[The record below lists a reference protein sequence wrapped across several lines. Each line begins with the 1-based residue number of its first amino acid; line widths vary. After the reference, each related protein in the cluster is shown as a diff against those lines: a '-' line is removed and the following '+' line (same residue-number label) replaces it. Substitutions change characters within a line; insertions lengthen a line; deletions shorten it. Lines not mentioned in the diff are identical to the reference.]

1 MKTSVI
7 RFTTRDAIKQFEK
20 SVLKDYDKDRFIIK
34 RRRHGTHSF
43 SILIKEKIST
53 ANSNMKIEDSL
64 DMNPQKDL
72 VDDLND
78 LFNNVDKVSKERK
91 KSFADR
97 MKNARHDKNVYCDI
111 CGKYQTIKEFKKYKM
126 CVRCYKQNKNEVKNG
141 KE

>member
-1 MKTSVI
+1 MKTNVI
-7 RFTTRDAIKQFEK
+7 RFTTKDAIDEFEK
-20 SVLKDYDKDRFIIK
+20 NVLKDYDKDRFIIK
-34 RRRHGTHSF
+34 RRQHGTHSF

-64 DMNPQKDL
+64 DITPQKDL

-78 LFNNVDKVSKERK
+78 LFNNVDKVSKDRK
-91 KSFADR
+91 KLFADR

-126 CVRCYKQNKNEVKNG
+126 CKGCYEN
-141 KE
+141 

>member
-1 MKTSVI
+1 MKNSVI
-7 RFTTRDAIKQFEK
+7 RFTTKDAIEQFERT
-20 SVLKDYDKDRFIIK
+20 VLKDYDRDRFIIK

-53 ANSNMKIEDSL
+53 AKSDMKIQDSL
-64 DMNPQKDL
+64 DIKPEKDL
-72 VDDLND
+72 VDDLKD
-78 LFNNVDKVSKERK
+78 LFNNVDKVSEERK

-126 CVRCYKQNKNEVKNG
+126 CKRCYSG
-141 KE
+141 